1 MIMSF
6 YGLNPF
12 YKLFM
17 KISSKLKQYVQSN
30 IGK

>member
-12 YKLFM
+12 YGVFM
-17 KISSKLKQYVQSN
+17 KISSKLKYVQSN
-30 IGK
+30 QIK